1 MTLLEIYRIAIAE
14 NLSARQAAERFGV
27 NHQSL
32 AKVKTRHDLPT
43 LRNEW
48 DARVEESLLRMNKS
62 QLESYFNILCLKK
75 NMNRHSRE
83 HRVCKELMEKHKNVL
98 GVS

>member
-1 MTLLEIYRIAIAE
+1 MTLLEIYRIALAE

-32 AKVKTRHDLPT
+32 AKVKTKHDMPT

-48 DARVEESLLRMNKS
+48 DAKVEESLLKMTDE
-62 QLESYFNILCLKK
+62 QLLSYYNILCIPK
-75 NMNRHSRE
+75 NTRRYSRE
-83 HRVCKELMEKHKNVL
+83 FRVCKELLEKNVL
-98 GVS
+98 RIS